1 MSNWLGLPGWFC
13 LFSLNCLLCV
23 EAIPVPGP
31 LSGEKAP
38 QEKRRVTVADTIGM
52 TRWSNRKYF
61 LGGSPDAPVGI
72 FSPDT
77 KHFLVVVK
85 KGNLGLNTT
94 ESSVLLFQT
103 GGAMREPKPKTILTF
118 SSSSN
123 RDAITDVRWL
133 ADNET
138 VIFLGGNPGEATQV
152 YSFNLRTSSLTKL
165 TSHATSV
172 VSYAIS
178 NDGQRLLY
186 EADPLPVRSISS
198 AEAERNGVVI
208 TTEYPS
214 DLLASACGPERES
227 EVANKELFVQ
237 KNGQVSVKISSVDFL
252 TDYLP
257 LSLSP
262 NGRYALL
269 EVYMQDIPAIWS
281 EYEDN
286 LLRPYLNAKQR
297 PGVPSNIQRYM
308 LLDLGTLELS
318 PLLNSPM
325 SWFNSGFAWAGD
337 GNSLAVSGTYLPLE
351 GVDTGEREI
360 RKKHTFVVEL
370 QLPSRKIVKIT
381 DEEVKI
387 VKWEQETGRLYLKSG
402 YWWKDTVSKAYR
414 KQGSQWNQVPVTA
427 EGQKSAVPLNV
438 TLEEGV
444 NAPPEIFASTWDGRQ
459 KVLLLD
465 LNPQFSA
472 LQFGKVEPVTWKA
485 TDGHEVVGG
494 LYLPPDYAPGKRYP
508 LVLQTHGFNKD
519 RFWIDGPWNSAFA
532 AQPLAAAGVVVL
544 QVGGAADIDE
554 DLKVS
559 NTPKEGPR
567 EMAAYEGAIDYLD
580 ARGLIDRSRV
590 GIIGFSRTVYYV
602 AFTLTHSKY
611 PFAAATLAD
620 GFDGGYV
627 NYMVWGGGPDYAGVN
642 GGTPVGASLK
652 RWLESSPGFNL
663 DKVSA
668 PVRLEYYGRAGVL
681 GGWQWYS
688 GLQLLNKPVEF
699 TWLPYGTHLLVKP
712 WERLTSQQGNVDWF
726 VFWLKGDE
734 DPDPAKA
741 EQYKRWRE
749 LRKLQEANEA
759 TQHSN

>member
-1 MSNWLGLPGWFC
+1 MSNRFGLTGGIC
-13 LFSLNCLLCV
+13 LFSLSCLLCV
-23 EAIPVPGP
+23 ETIHAAD
-31 LSGEKAP
+31 SSAGEKTP
-38 QEKRRVTVADTIGM
+38 QGKRRITVADTIEM

-77 KHFLVVVK
+77 KHFLILVK
-85 KGNLGLNTT
+85 KGNLRLNTT

-103 GGAMREPKPKTILTF
+103 GEVFQQPKPKTILTF

-133 ADNET
+133 GDNET
-138 VIFLGGNPGEATQV
+138 VVFLGGNPGEATQV
-152 YSFNLRTSSLTKL
+152 YSFNLRTNSLRKL

-186 EADPLPVRSISS
+186 EADPLLVRSISS

-208 TTEYPS
+208 STEYPS
-214 DLLASACGPERES
+214 DLMASACGPERES
-227 EVANKELFVQ
+227 EAANKELFVQ
-237 KNGQVSVKISSVDFL
+237 ENGQAPVKISSVDFL

-269 EVYMQDIPAIWS
+269 AVYVRDIPAVWS
-281 EYEDN
+281 EYEDD
-286 LLRPYLNAKQR
+286 LLRPYINARRR
-297 PGVPSNIQRYM
+297 PGVPSNVQMYM

-325 SWFNSGFAWAGD
+325 SWFNAGFAWVGD
-337 GNSLAVSGTYLPLE
+337 GSSLVVSGTYLPLE
-351 GVDTGEREI
+351 GVDGEEREV
-360 RKKHTFVVEL
+360 RKKHTFVAEL
-370 QLPSRKIVKIT
+370 KLPSKRIMKIT
-381 DEEVKI
+381 DEELKI
-387 VKWEQETGRLYLKSG
+387 AKWEQETGRLYLKSG
-402 YWWKDTVSKAYR
+402 YWWKDAASKVYQ
-414 KQGSQWNQVPVTA
+414 KQGSEWNQVPGA
-427 EGQKSAVPLNV
+427 GEGQKTAVPLNV

-444 NAPPEIFASTWDGRQ
+444 NAPPEIFASSWDRRA

-465 LNPQFSA
+465 LNPQFST

-494 LYLPPDYAPGKRYP
+494 LYLPPDYVPGKRYP
-508 LVLQTHGFNKD
+508 LVIQTHGFNKN

-532 AQPLAAAGVVVL
+532 AQPLASEGMVVL
-544 QVGGAADIDE
+544 QAGGSPDADE
-554 DLKVS
+554 DLKVD
-559 NTPKEGPR
+559 NTPREGPWH
-567 EMAAYEGAIDYLD
+567 MAAYEGAIDYLD

-590 GIIGFSRTVYYV
+590 GIIGFSRTVYYA

-627 NYMVWGGGPDYAGVN
+627 NYMVWGGSPDYAGVN
-642 GGTPVGASLK
+642 GAAPAGPGLK

-663 DKVSA
+663 DKINV
-668 PVRLEYYGRAGVL
+668 PLRLEYYGRGGVL
-681 GGWQWYS
+681 GGWQFYS
-688 GLQLLNKPVEF
+688 GLKLLNKPVEF

-726 VFWLKGDE
+726 AFWLLGKQDSA
-734 DPDPAKA
+734 PSKRA
-741 EQYKRWRE
+741 QYERWKE
-749 LRKLQEANEA
+749 LQGRSE
-759 TQHSN
+759 TPVRPSN